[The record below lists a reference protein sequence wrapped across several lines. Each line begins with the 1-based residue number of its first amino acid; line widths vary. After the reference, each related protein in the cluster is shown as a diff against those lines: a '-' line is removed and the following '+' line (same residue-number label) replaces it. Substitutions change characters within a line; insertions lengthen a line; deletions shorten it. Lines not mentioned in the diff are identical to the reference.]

1 MSAALW
7 TDARWLSASPGARA
21 LFALVAQFRATTG
34 LRVDPAHFVLF
45 GLTRARGAR
54 AARELVTAGLL
65 VEVEGSFEPV
75 AGGPSAANDAE
86 EPSVGS
92 PVSTASSSSGPR
104 SAADRTRAWRERRR
118 LQCDGDE
125 RHAVTDVTGE
135 SVIGDVTRDARCD
148 VTGDGV
154 TSLSLSLL
162 SSEDRKNPEEIER
175 DRDLTET
182 ETLPFSSPISSGS
195 DLSGHDRARGDAQK
209 SNGVTP
215 RDGKRSSV
223 TASRLA
229 SQVREVFEHWVAERG
244 KVVPSRVPSELDQKR
259 ARLIRNHLRDG
270 LTPAELCAA
279 ISGACAIPFNR
290 GENDQGRVYL
300 DLETILRSRSK
311 IEGYALAAPRTVAR
325 PSQESRDAE
334 RPASPDEARRFA
346 RDALIALGDPVP
358 PQMKP
363 SPPVDMANIERASA
377 DLFALANGEK

>member
-1 MSAALW
+1 MSSSALW

-34 LRVDPAHFVLF
+34 LRVEPAHFVLF

-65 VEVEGSFEPV
+65 VEVEGGFEPV
-75 AGGPSAANDAE
+75 SGGPSAANDAE

-92 PVSTASSSSGPR
+92 PVSTARSSSGPR
-104 SAADRTRAWRERRR
+104 SAADRTRAWRKRRAER
-118 LQCDGDE
+118 DGAE

-135 SVIGDVTRDARCD
+135 SVTGDVTRDAGCD

-175 DRDLTET
+175 DQSLTEPDS
-182 ETLPFSSPISSGS
+182 LPFGSPISSGS

-215 RDGKRSSV
+215 RDDKRSSV

-229 SQVREVFEHWVAERG
+229 SQVHEVFAWWASERG
-244 KVVPSRVPSELDQKR
+244 KIVRSPVAPKLDPKR
-259 ARLIRNHLRDG
+259 ARLIEARLREGYGTDR
-270 LTPAELCAA
+270 LRAA
-279 ISGACAIPFNR
+279 ISGACATPFNR
-290 GENDQGRVYL
+290 GENDHGKFYL
-300 DLETILRSRSK
+300 DLGLILRDAEH
-311 IEGYALAAPRTVAR
+311 IERFEAAAPREVAR
-325 PSQESRDAE
+325 PTQARDTE
-334 RPASPDEARRFA
+334 PLASPEDARRYA

-358 PQMKP
+358 PQLP
-363 SPPVDMANIERASA
+363 SPPIDMANIERASA
-377 DLFALANGEK
+377 ELFALANGEK